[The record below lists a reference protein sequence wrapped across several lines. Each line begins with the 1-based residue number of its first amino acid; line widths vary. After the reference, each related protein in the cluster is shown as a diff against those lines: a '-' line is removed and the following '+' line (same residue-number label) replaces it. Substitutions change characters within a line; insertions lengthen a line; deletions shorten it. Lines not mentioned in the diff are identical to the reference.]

1 MCLISCSHR
10 LYTNGPERRVLLKR
24 FCCQLTLQF
33 LSSAVVSSNSSP
45 SLKEISVFLKVLWVR
60 IATLSPSWLMITVGL
75 VTLPTCRVAKPTP
88 DRGTRGRGFFSHFFQ
103 TEKCKTLKKRRLL
116 LTQRFHVLIKVLT
129 VDQFPGGTEG
139 VDHGEGF
146 HGGKVI
152 SKSTLSKLQLLQ
164 VSPPV
169 LLFRSLSLCV
179 WVGGAMQPI
188 GSGDFLWVFI
198 GYLNWVMVLLTLRR
212 EKKKRS

>member
-1 MCLISCSHR
+1 MDQ
-10 LYTNGPERRVLLKR
+10 NVEFFWKG
-24 FCCQLTLQF
+24 F
-33 LSSAVVSSNSSP
+33 VVSLLCSSCHRRWFRQTP
-45 SLKEISVFLKVLWVR
+45 PPAWRRSLCFWRCSGCGSPPCRPPGWWSQSVWSR
-60 IATLSPSWLMITVGL
+60 YRPAGWQSPRLT
-75 VTLPTCRVAKPTP
+75 A
-88 DRGTRGRGFFSHFFQ
+88 GREGGVFFSHFFQ
-103 TEKCKTLKKRRLL
+103 TEKCKTVKKRRLL

-179 WVGGAMQPI
+179 RVGGAMQPI